1 MFMKNVLTTLYK
13 FIGRFCCLLVLLV
26 VAGATVL
33 FLVTPNNAEAAP
45 AHTTA
50 ANEPA
55 QAHDPPHI
63 CAPGYT
69 PDTDYGC
76 FMPDSTT
83 CMDGECFKCDITTCM
98 SAPAPPGIPTDKDSS
113 IANNVPLP
121 ASKNNTMFFFT
132 RLDLTV
138 QHPIVLTMWW
148 WVLGAVDVL
157 IIFTIMLQGIRIMIT
172 GSVFR
177 YADAAQAIPNIL
189 LALVAAQFSILII
202 TAFLDLNN
210 AISLETYNWANN
222 NDTFKGVAWGKIT
235 SCKDSVI
242 NKGEEPKSGNQVRWL
257 KPKDEDYMKHLDNV
271 INKDDIV
278 KKIKEDP
285 NAYNSPKDPQN
296 YPLAINPHY
305 YKWVFRLDPQT
316 KQPNPEFDREQF
328 LQFAGTAFEGIP
340 HLPVSPSNPK
350 NRGIDPKVNQYYL
363 VYAVQQECKS
373 WQNDIDELFTLMPTI
388 DGPGLWDKVGAFFHL
403 AWESL
408 TDFLKL
414 VGSLSMLALI
424 GQMLLRFLLL
434 NLYIVISPMGL
445 ASWALP
451 GHVGRPLT
459 QAWLK
464 GFISL
469 ALVQFLQVMGL
480 IVAHSIAGGAGKQVI
495 DALGK
500 DGQNDVVRWIMAIT
514 FVWFILRIPGLIG
527 TTPLSTMLE
536 VGQKTTQTAG
546 AVVQHNTALIGG
558 IAGFL

>member
-13 FIGRFCCLLVLLV
+13 FIGRLCCLLVLLV

-33 FLVTPNNAEAAP
+33 FIVTPSNAEAAP
-45 AHTTA
+45 AHTTG
-50 ANEPA
+50 ANAPS

-63 CAPGYT
+63 CAPGET

-98 SAPAPPGIPTDKDSS
+98 SAPTPPDIPSGKDSS

-148 WVLGAVDVL
+148 WVLGAVDAL

-210 AISLETYNWANN
+210 SISLDTYNWANN
-222 NDTFKGVAWGKIT
+222 NDTFKGAAWGKIT
-235 SCKDSVI
+235 SCQDSPIKKGDKIGSDDKVTTLKPNDDNYTKYHDDVI
-242 NKGEEPKSGNQVRWL
+242 NTFDISVKNKL
-257 KPKDEDYMKHLDNV
+257 
-271 INKDDIV
+271 IN
-278 KKIKEDP
+278 DP
-285 NAYNSPKDPQN
+285 NSFKHPETL
-296 YPLAINPHY
+296 YPNAAAPGHY
-305 YKWVFRLDPQT
+305 QWVYKWVDPNDPT
-316 KQPNPEFDREQF
+316 KPKM
-328 LQFAGTAFEGIP
+328 
-340 HLPVSPSNPK
+340 PSNPNNPTDAK
-350 NRGIDPKVNQYYL
+350 ENPNFDQSQYATFESNYLPVFTKDKHLNKDYDPYYF
-363 VYAVQQECKS
+363 VFDIKTSCKS
-373 WQNDIDELFTLMPTI
+373 WQNDIDELFTQMPTI
-388 DGPGLWDKVGAFFHL
+388 DGPGFWDKVGAFFGL

-408 TDFLKL
+408 TNFLKL

-445 ASWALP
+445 A
-451 GHVGRPLT
+451 
-459 QAWLK
+459 
-464 GFISL
+464 
-469 ALVQFLQVMGL
+469 
-480 IVAHSIAGGAGKQVI
+480 
-495 DALGK
+495 
-500 DGQNDVVRWIMAIT
+500 
-514 FVWFILRIPGLIG
+514 
-527 TTPLSTMLE
+527 
-536 VGQKTTQTAG
+536 
-546 AVVQHNTALIGG
+546 
-558 IAGFL
+558 